1 MSYSPVELR
10 HVKFKRGPIGYRA
23 GSVDR
28 CLEDVVDSFEEVW
41 RERADLADRV
51 EHLES
56 ELVRYQELES
66 LLRGT
71 LVSAEKAAH
80 DLREQAR
87 REERVI
93 LEEAHAEARRITR
106 DAVAEHERLQ
116 TELRRVRVLLTA
128 ALDAVDDADGEG
140 ESAPEAEAA

>member
-10 HVKFKRGPIGYRA
+10 HVKFKRGVIGYRA

-28 CLEDVVDSFEEVW
+28 CLEEVVESYEDVW
-41 RERADLADRV
+41 RERADLTDCV
-51 EHLES
+51 EHLEG
-56 ELVRYQELES
+56 ELVRYRELEA

-87 REERVI
+87 REEKLI

-106 DAVAEHERLQ
+106 DAVSERERLQ
-116 TELRRVRVLLTA
+116 AELRRVRALLSA
-128 ALDAVDDADGEG
+128 ALDAVADADSEE

>member
-1 MSYSPVELR
+1 MGYSPVELR
-10 HVKFKRGPIGYRA
+10 HVKFKRGLIGYRRLP
-23 GSVDR
+23 VDR
-28 CLEDVVDSFEEVW
+28 CLEEAVESFEEVW
-41 RERADLADRV
+41 RERADLTDRI

-56 ELVRYQELES
+56 ELVRYRELEA

-87 REERVI
+87 REEKVI

-106 DAVAEHERLQ
+106 DAVSERERLQ
-116 TELRRVRVLLTA
+116 TELRRVRALLSA
-128 ALDAVDDADGEG
+128 ALDAVEDAEGDG